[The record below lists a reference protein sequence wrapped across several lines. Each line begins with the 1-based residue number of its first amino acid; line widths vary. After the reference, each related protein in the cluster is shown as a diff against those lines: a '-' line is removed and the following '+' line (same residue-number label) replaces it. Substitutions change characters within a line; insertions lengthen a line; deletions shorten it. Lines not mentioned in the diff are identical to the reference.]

1 MQLSHR
7 RTPKNPPRSPP
18 RAASPRPLPPHAAAT
33 PPPNTAMFFPVP
45 RRLCSAALCLSSQFF
60 FSVVWSLHR
69 HCFTSQIESKVIIFL
84 VFSSQVLMFVYV
96 KQFTDEKQRI
106 LYATLWHLTNLS
118 YPSNCHF
125 SLNPCHLTVS
135 SHIRFVSPNPKWTF
149 CLVSQAEVSFLGNLK
164 HPNLF
169 RLIGYYF
176 EDNQTQLVYEFMPHG
191 NLEHHLFRNNRLTS
205 ATASF

>member
-33 PPPNTAMFFPVP
+33 PPPTPPCSSPCPAGCAL
-45 RRLCSAALCLSSQFF
+45 LCSVSVRNF

-84 VFSSQVLMFVYV
+84 VFSSQVLVFVYV

-106 LYATLWHLTNLS
+106 LYATLWHLPNLS
-118 YPSNCHF
+118 HPSNCHF
-125 SLNPCHLTVS
+125 SLYPCHLTVS
-135 SHIRFVSPNPKWTF
+135 SHIRFVSPNPKRTF

-164 HPNLF
+164 HPNMF